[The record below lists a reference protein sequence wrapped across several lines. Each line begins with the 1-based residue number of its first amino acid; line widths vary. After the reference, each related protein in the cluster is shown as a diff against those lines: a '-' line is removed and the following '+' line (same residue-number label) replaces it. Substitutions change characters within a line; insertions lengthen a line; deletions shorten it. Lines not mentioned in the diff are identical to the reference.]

1 MPRRPKRLLIVS
13 PRFPPVESPE
23 VHRART
29 MLNHLRENGWEGSV
43 LTLDLPA
50 SGGDSRLAQTY
61 PESTEIRRSRCLPA
75 IPGAGSLGWRSR
87 PFLEKKGT
95 AWIQENRFD
104 LIYFTTTVNEVFRLG
119 PIWKRKHG
127 IPYVLDYQDPWLTDY
142 YDQPD
147 APEPPGGRMKYRIH
161 QWLARR
167 SEPRCVRT
175 AAGITAVSE
184 DYLHQLRSRY
194 PEARG
199 IPMRTAPFGV
209 AETDWN
215 KSKELGRKPWKTEK
229 EKIWLNLGR
238 LAPSMKKALEA
249 FLESLAIRPPSA
261 GTKILFLGTSYQE
274 GVVSEVDP
282 VGMAKKICPQVDVEA
297 VPGRLPLLDAL
308 KALQQ
313 ADRLLFFGS
322 DDPGYM
328 PSRLFQYLQAGKPL
342 LAVLHEKSPA
352 YRFAQQHRMP
362 GLAGFAT
369 QEGNN
374 EVALKITKLDWK
386 TPVAPEAIV
395 YTAAD
400 MTRDLCGLFEEAMA
414 ASPKAAT
421 SKNHSFFAN

>member
-1 MPRRPKRLLIVS
+1 
-13 PRFPPVESPE
+13 
-23 VHRART
+23 
-29 MLNHLRENGWEGSV
+29 MLGHLRENGWEGSV

-50 SGGDSRLAQTY
+50 RGGDSRLAQTY

-87 PFLEKKGT
+87 PFLQKKGT
-95 AWIQENRFD
+95 GWIHQTRFE
-104 LIYFTTTVNEVFRLG
+104 LIYFTTTINEVFSLG

-127 IPYVLDYQDPWLTDY
+127 IPYILDYQDPWLTDY
-142 YDQPD
+142 YDQPG

-167 SEPRCVRT
+167 SEPRCVRS
-175 AAGITAVSE
+175 AAGVTAVSE
-184 DYLHQLRSRY
+184 DYLHQLWSRY

-199 IPMRTAPFGV
+199 IPMRTVPFGV
-209 AETDWN
+209 AETDW
-215 KSKELGRKPWKTEK
+215 KKAKELGQAPWKSGEK
-229 EKIWLNLGR
+229 KIWLNLGR

-249 FLESLAIRPPSA
+249 FLKSFAIRPPPV
-261 GTKILFLGTSYQE
+261 GTKILFLGTSYQA
-274 GVVSEVDP
+274 GIVSEVDP
-282 VGMAKKICPQVDVEA
+282 VGMARKICPRVNVEA

-352 YRFAQQHRMP
+352 YRFTQKHRMP
-362 GLAGFAT
+362 GVVGFTT
-369 QEGNN
+369 QEGSDQMA
-374 EVALKITKLDWK
+374 VKIAKLGWGK
-386 TPVAPEAIV
+386 PVASDAIV

-400 MTRDLCGLFEEAMA
+400 MTRDLCGLFDEAVA
-414 ASPKAAT
+414 ANPTAAT
-421 SKNHSFFAN
+421 SKNHSFLAN